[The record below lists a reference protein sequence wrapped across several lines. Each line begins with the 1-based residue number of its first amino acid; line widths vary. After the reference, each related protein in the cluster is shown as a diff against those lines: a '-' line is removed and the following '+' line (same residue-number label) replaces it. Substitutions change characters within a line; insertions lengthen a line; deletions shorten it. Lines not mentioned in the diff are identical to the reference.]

1 MNMSM
6 SSKMVTM
13 KSLNSMII
21 FNLSPQSCV
30 EIPED
35 ACHKV
40 S

>member
-6 SSKMVTM
+6 SGKMVTI

-21 FNLSPQSCV
+21 FSLSPQSFV
-30 EIPED
+30 KIPED